1 MMPIG
6 PLMIEHRL
14 IERAIRQMGS
24 ELERAQAR
32 KAFDV
37 RFIDSWV
44 DFIRT
49 YADQVHHGKE
59 ERILFH
65 DLEGRPLSPELKQMM
80 AGLIEDHVKARR
92 MVSELVAA
100 RDLYAGGEEA
110 AFGRLMALGAELVD
124 FYPAHIRK
132 EDREFFIPV
141 MEYFTKEEMDEMLKR
156 FREFDESVIHDHY
169 RSVVESMEKRPSASE
184 TI

>member
-14 IERAIRQMGS
+14 IERAIKQMEN
-24 ELERAQAR
+24 ELERARASNR
-32 KAFDV
+32 FDV

-44 DFIRT
+44 DFVRT

-80 AGLIEDHVKARR
+80 VGLIDDHVKARS
-92 MVSELVAA
+92 MVSDLVAA
-100 RDLYAGGEEA
+100 REHYAAGEAA
-110 AFGRLMALGAELVD
+110 AFGRIMALGAELVD
-124 FYPAHIRK
+124 FYPEHIRK

-141 MEYFTKEEMDEMLKR
+141 MEYFTKEEKEEMLKR
-156 FREFDESVIHDHY
+156 FREFDERVIHDHY
-169 RSVVESMEKRPSASE
+169 RSVVESMEKRLSGSE

>member
-14 IERAIRQMGS
+14 IERAIKQMRS
-24 ELERAQAR
+24 EMERAKAR
-32 KAFDV
+32 KGFDV

-65 DLEGRPLSPELKQMM
+65 DLESRPLSPELKRMM
-80 AGLIEDHVKARR
+80 AGLIEDHVKARK
-92 MVSELVAA
+92 MVSELVMA
-100 RDLYAGGEEA
+100 RDQYAEGDPT
-110 AFGRLMALGAELVD
+110 AFGRLMALGAEMVD

-132 EDREFFIPV
+132 EDQEFFIPV
-141 MEYFTKEEMDEMLKR
+141 MEYFTKGEKDEMLKR
-156 FREFDESVIHDHY
+156 FQAFDESVIHEHY
-169 RSVVESMEKRPSASE
+169 RAVVETMEKRRSGSE

>member
-14 IERAIRQMGS
+14 IERAIKQMGS
-24 ELERAQAR
+24 EMDRAKTRNQ
-32 KAFDV
+32 FDV

-44 DFIRT
+44 DFVRT

-59 ERILFH
+59 EQILFH
-65 DLEGRPLSPELKQMM
+65 DLEGKPLSPELKQMM
-80 AGLIEDHVKARR
+80 AGLIEDHVKARK
-92 MVSELVAA
+92 MVSDLVIA
-100 RDLYAGGEEA
+100 RDQYAVGDPA
-110 AFGRLMALGAELVD
+110 AFGQLMALGAALVG

-132 EDREFFIPV
+132 EDQEFFIPV
-141 MEYFTKEEMDEMLKR
+141 MEYFTKEEKDEMLNR
-156 FREFDESVIHDHY
+156 FRAFDESVIHEHY
-169 RSVVESMEKRPSASE
+169 RSVVESMEKRPPVSE